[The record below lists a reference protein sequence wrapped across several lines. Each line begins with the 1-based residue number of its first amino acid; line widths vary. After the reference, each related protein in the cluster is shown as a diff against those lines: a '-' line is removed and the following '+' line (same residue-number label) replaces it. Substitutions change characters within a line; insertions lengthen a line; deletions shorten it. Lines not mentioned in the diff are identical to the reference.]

1 MTIVD
6 ANIVL
11 RYLLSDVDGLFVRSR
26 EIIENEKIYL
36 PFEVIAEIVYV
47 LEKVYKVDRKEIADS
62 LIGILKYPNIETMDF
77 EVVAVALTCYDE
89 SRIDFVDSLL
99 FGYRKVRGY
108 TIRSFDKKLNKILNL
123 PA

>member
-1 MTIVD
+1 M
-6 ANIVL
+6 
-11 RYLLSDVDGLFVRSR
+11 RSR
-26 EIIENEKIYL
+26 EIIENEEIYL

-62 LIGILKYPNIETMDF
+62 LIGILKYPNIKTMDF
-77 EVVAVALTCYDE
+77 EVVAVALNCYDE

-123 PA
+123 NS

>member
-26 EIIENEKIYL
+26 EIIENEEIYL

-62 LIGILKYPNIETMDF
+62 LIGILKYPNIKTMDF
-77 EVVAVALTCYDE
+77 EVVAVALNCYDE

-108 TIRSFDKKLNKILNL
+108 TIRSFDKKLNKILHLNS
-123 PA
+123 